1 MARDLFRPFVIAVNG
16 VVYAFR
22 TQRHMRVHLYVV
34 MLVLL
39 MGVYF
44 NLRVR
49 DLLVLLFMISFV
61 VVAEMFNSAI
71 EAVVDMVQPRYHPL
85 AKMAKDMAAG
95 GVLITSVTAMTA
107 ALLLLLGE
115 GRWQDIKLQLSAPDV
130 DQHVVP
136 KMVLGALVLFILV
149 VVGKGLGKRGQ
160 VLRGGL
166 VSGHAAFGFFLA
178 GAIVFLSGNLVV
190 SGIGVFLAAMIAQ
203 SRYETKVHS
212 LFELCFGAT
221 LGILLA
227 IFLFGLGGR
236 G

>member
-1 MARDLFRPFVIAVNG
+1 MARDWFRPFVTAVNG
-16 VVYAFR
+16 VVYAFK

-34 MLVLL
+34 VLVLL

-71 EAVVDMVQPRYHPL
+71 EAVVDLVAPKYHPL

-115 GRWQDIKLQLSAPDV
+115 GRWQDIKLQLSAPDSV
-130 DQHVVP
+130 QHVVP
-136 KMVLGALVLFILV
+136 KLILGALVLFILV

-178 GAIVFLSGNLVV
+178 GVIVFLTGNLIV
-190 SGIGVFLAAMIAQ
+190 SGIAIFLAAMIAQ
-203 SRYETKVHS
+203 SRFESRIHS
-212 LFELCFGAT
+212 LFELSFGAT

-227 IFLFGLGGR
+227 IFLFGVSR
-236 G
+236 S